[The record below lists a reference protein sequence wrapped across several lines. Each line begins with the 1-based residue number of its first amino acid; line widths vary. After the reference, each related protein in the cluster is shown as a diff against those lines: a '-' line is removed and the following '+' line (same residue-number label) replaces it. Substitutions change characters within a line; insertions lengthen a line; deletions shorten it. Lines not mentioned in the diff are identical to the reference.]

1 MRRYSVSVLLIL
13 AVMSIFWAYTV
24 IDTLLREFS
33 ANVTFIDLG
42 TLVIFGFFTGL
53 AVGLIPL
60 ARRSGGG
67 NS

>member
-42 TLVIFGFFTGL
+42 TLVIFGFLRAWQLG
-53 AVGLIPL
+53 
-60 ARRSGGG
+60 
-67 NS
+67 